1 MIPFHVTTSA
11 LRSIDKYGGLD
22 EYLLRSPMV
31 STKGEGEGQRV
42 RNRIV
47 QKMKHREELKKQAL
61 ARGESIEDWDKIALV
76 GKKMKGSA
84 ATATTTTTTTTAATA
99 ESSAIGIVGAS

>member
-1 MIPFHVTTSA
+1 MDVYCSLTLSQNETTAMTISC
-11 LRSIDKYGGLD
+11 
-22 EYLLRSPMV
+22 V
-31 STKGEGEGQRV
+31 SNERRQPNREGEGQRV

-84 ATATTTTTTTTAATA
+84 ATATTTMPTTTAATA
-99 ESSAIGIVGAS
+99 ESSAINIVGAS